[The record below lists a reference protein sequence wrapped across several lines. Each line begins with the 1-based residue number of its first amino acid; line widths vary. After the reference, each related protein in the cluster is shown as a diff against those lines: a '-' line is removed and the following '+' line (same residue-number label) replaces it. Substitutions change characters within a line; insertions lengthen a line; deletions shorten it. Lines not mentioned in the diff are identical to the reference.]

1 MRPVTARRYAS
12 GRAGTRLTRLERSG
26 EGPTKMPDKRESRE
40 MSMTG
45 GTVRFAN
52 LPNILIARMSGEI
65 DLSNAEQL
73 GVEIVGATPDDARA
87 VVLDLTAVE
96 HLDSYGIFVIHG
108 LRQRLAESQ
117 QALVLIVPSDA
128 RIRRA
133 IELVRIGDVIPV
145 HESVDVALNALER

>member
-1 MRPVTARRYAS
+1 
-12 GRAGTRLTRLERSG
+12 
-26 EGPTKMPDKRESRE
+26 MPDKRESRE
-40 MSMTG
+40 MPMSG
-45 GTVRFAN
+45 GTVSFAT
-52 LPNILIARMSGEI
+52 LPNILIARMSGEV

-73 GVEIVGATPDDARA
+73 GVEIVETTPDDARA
-87 VVLDLTAVE
+87 VVLDLTEVE

-108 LRQRLAESQ
+108 LRERLRDRQ

-145 HESVDVALNALER
+145 HESLDLALRALER